1 MKQVIIVFFILFAT
15 GLKAQTLDDYFK
27 IAAENNPGLL
37 AQHREFEA
45 ALQQVTQIKSLP
57 DPSLSVSAFGQ
68 MVETRVGPQ
77 QARFSLSQMFPW
89 FGTLKA
95 QGDAASLIAESK
107 YQDYLDSRNKLYYEL
122 SKVYYP
128 LYEIREL
135 SKLEERNVE
144 ILESFKTVS
153 NSKFKNGNGT
163 LVDVLRVDIILK
175 EAKTK
180 LGILRKKEKPLLES
194 FNALLNRNEKD
205 PIIIVD
211 SLPLEPVD
219 IGSLRDTI
227 NAVHPLVYAE
237 ELRVKA
243 GEASEQAA
251 LKKGLPNLGIGLDY
265 IMVGNRTDLPAGAVV
280 PADNGKDA
288 IMPMVTVSLP
298 IFRGKYKAAV
308 KEAQLMQESYAYRK
322 MEVINTLQAEY
333 EQVIYEISEQSD
345 LINLY
350 EEQRNESEQILNLLL
365 SSYGNSGKDFE
376 EVLRMQQ
383 QILNFD
389 KSKVSALTQYT
400 IAKAKLEYITAK
412 RF

>member
-211 SLPLEPVD
+211 S
-219 IGSLRDTI
+219 
-227 NAVHPLVYAE
+227 
-237 ELRVKA
+237 
-243 GEASEQAA
+243 
-251 LKKGLPNLGIGLDY
+251 
-265 IMVGNRTDLPAGAVV
+265 
-280 PADNGKDA
+280 
-288 IMPMVTVSLP
+288 
-298 IFRGKYKAAV
+298 
-308 KEAQLMQESYAYRK
+308 
-322 MEVINTLQAEY
+322 
-333 EQVIYEISEQSD
+333 
-345 LINLY
+345 
-350 EEQRNESEQILNLLL
+350 
-365 SSYGNSGKDFE
+365 
-376 EVLRMQQ
+376 
-383 QILNFD
+383 
-389 KSKVSALTQYT
+389 
-400 IAKAKLEYITAK
+400 
-412 RF
+412 